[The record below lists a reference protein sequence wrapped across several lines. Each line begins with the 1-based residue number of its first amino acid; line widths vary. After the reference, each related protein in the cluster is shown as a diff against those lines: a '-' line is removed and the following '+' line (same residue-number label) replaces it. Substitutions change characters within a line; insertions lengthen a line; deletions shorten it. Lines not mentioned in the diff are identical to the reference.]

1 MTRNLIRKFP
11 GKRNGC
17 FGLIARGFLGL
28 LILLMILVPLGMI
41 YQSAALKRDA
51 QRYPYPGE
59 LVNLGEFR
67 LHIYC
72 VGSGSP
78 TVVLEAG
85 LGDGSYIW
93 GQVQKKVAFSTH
105 VCAYDRPGLGWSD
118 FVNRQFRRQAVAENL
133 HTLLVNA
140 GISGPYI
147 LVGHSIGGIYIR
159 AFTQKYPEE
168 VAGLVFVDSSHENQS
183 VRMDGGRMGPSKMLD
198 YMLALCDVAAPTGI
212 FRIFGVANALM
223 EDTGLPIELQQAAI
237 ATLNRNTYC
246 RTIANEMNTS
256 DKDTSLSSGPPNLGN
271 IPLIVLV
278 AGSGIGNQ
286 SNSAAPG
293 VGPGSQGRGNQRWL
307 RLQDELAHLSTNS
320 RQIIAEGSSHYIH
333 LDQPELV
340 IRAIL
345 DVLKMARSD

>member
-1 MTRNLIRKFP
+1 MARNLLRKFP
-11 GKRNGC
+11 GKRGGC
-17 FGLIARGFLGL
+17 FGFIVRGILGL
-28 LILLMILVPLGMI
+28 LILLTILVPLGMI

-72 VGSGSP
+72 IGSGSP

-93 GQVQKKVAFSTH
+93 GQVQNKAATSAR

-140 GISGPYI
+140 NIPGPYI

-159 AFTQKYPEE
+159 AFAQKYPEE
-168 VAGLVFVDSSHENQS
+168 VAGMVFVDSSHENQS
-183 VRMDGGRMGPSKMLD
+183 VRMDGGRMGPSRMLD
-198 YMLALCDVAAPTGI
+198 YMLAFCDIAAPTGI
-212 FRIFGVANALM
+212 FRIFGIANTLM
-223 EDTGLPIELQQAAI
+223 EDTGLPAELQQAAI

-246 RTIANEMNTS
+246 KTIANEMNTS
-256 DKDTSLSSGPPNLGN
+256 DKDTSLSSSPPKLGD

-278 AGSGIGNQ
+278 ADSGFGNQ

-293 VGPGSQGRGNQRWL
+293 AGGGSQGRGNQRWL
-307 RLQDELAHLSTNS
+307 RLQDELTHLSTNG
-320 RQIIAEGSSHYIH
+320 RQIIAKDSSHYIH

-340 IRAIL
+340 VRAIL
-345 DVLKMARSD
+345 EILKIARSD

>member
-1 MTRNLIRKFP
+1 MRKFP
-11 GKRNGC
+11 GKWNGC
-17 FGLIARGFLGL
+17 FGLIARGVLGL

-41 YQSAALKRDA
+41 YQSVALKRDA

-59 LVNLGEFR
+59 LVDLGEFR

-93 GQVQKKVAFSTH
+93 GQVQKKVALSTR

-168 VAGLVFVDSSHENQS
+168 VVGLVFVDSSHENQS
-183 VRMDGGRMGPSKMLD
+183 VRMDGGRMGPSRMLD
-198 YMLALCDVAAPTGI
+198 YLLAFCDIAAPTGI

-223 EDTGLPIELQQAAI
+223 EDTGLPVELQQAAI
-237 ATLNRNTYC
+237 ATLNRDTYC

-278 AGSGIGNQ
+278 AGSGFGNQ
-286 SNSAAPG
+286 SNNAASG
-293 VGPGSQGRGNQRWL
+293 DEPGSRGRGSERWL

-345 DVLKMARSD
+345 DILEIVRTD